1 MSDFQWTLC
10 LIAAACVGLSKTGF
24 GGIGMVAVL
33 LMAEAMPAK
42 ESTGVILPLLI
53 FADIFAVLAF
63 RKHAV
68 MSHVFRLVPPA
79 LAGVITGFFL
89 MPMIPGEI
97 FGQFIGWLTIALT
110 ALVIIQRST
119 TKLATLA
126 MHHPAIALPTGWIAG
141 VTTMLA
147 NAAGPVM
154 TLYLLA
160 CRLPKMEFVGTAAW
174 YFLFLNVLKVP
185 FSAGLGLITSS
196 SLLLNLQLAPA
207 VLVGIWLGRKLLPL
221 IPQRPYEIL
230 LITVSVIAAIRLI
243 LA

>member
-1 MSDFQWTLC
+1 M
-10 LIAAACVGLSKTGF
+10 IA
-24 GGIGMVAVL
+24 IL
-33 LMAEAMPAK
+33 LMAEAMPPK
-42 ESTGVILPLLI
+42 ESTGAVLPMLIL
-53 FADIFAVLAF
+53 ADIFAVAAF

-79 LAGVITGFFL
+79 LAGVVTGFFL
-89 MPMIPGEI
+89 MPLIPGEV
-97 FGQFIGWLTIALT
+97 FGQFIGWLTLVLT
-110 ALVIIQRST
+110 AFVIIQRST
-119 TKLATLA
+119 TKLASLA
-126 MHHPAIALPTGWIAG
+126 MHHPAIALPTGWVAG

-185 FSAGLGLITSS
+185 FSAGLGLISKD
-196 SLLLNLQLAPA
+196 SLWLNLKMAPA
-207 VLVGIWLGRKLLPL
+207 VLIGIWLGRKLLPL

-230 LITVSVIAAIRLI
+230 LITVSVIAAFRLI